1 MATIEIDGKSLEVKD
16 GSMIIEAADAAG
28 ITIPRFCYHEKLSI
42 AANCRMCLV
51 EVEKAP
57 KPLPACATP
66 VADGMKI
73 STNSELAIEAQNGTM
88 EFLLINHPLDCPV
101 CDQGGECP
109 LQDQALGYGKG
120 QSRYKETKRVV
131 DNKEIGPLVST
142 EMTRCIHCTRCVRFG
157 QEIAGVMELG
167 TVGRGENMEI
177 DVVLGDSVDTE
188 LSGNMIDLCPVG
200 ALTSKPYRFSAR
212 VWELEGRRSI
222 SPHDSLGSNIEIQSI
237 RNEVKRVLPREN
249 EDVNEC
255 WISDRDRFS
264 YEGVNASDRLLQPEV
279 ATSTGLQAADWQT
292 ALQTAADGIRRCIS
306 EHGAESLAVLISP
319 SATTEEHYLLQ
330 RLVRTL
336 GSGNVDH
343 RLRQSDFRASESHRA
358 EYQRVPELG
367 RSVASLSSLD
377 ACVLIGCNIRKEQP
391 LMSARLRQAVKA
403 GAKVSDINPVAFE
416 FNFKSANRMINS
428 PAAMVAS
435 LALLADCVG
444 RATGTALPDSIRAL
458 VEVAPA
464 TEREAAEAIA
474 QTLVSGEKGE
484 ADKPASQRAVVL
496 GALAQQSPYWS
507 ELRQLAHW
515 VAQASGASV
524 GEIPEANSAG
534 ASVAGA
540 VYYRDVVADETTAH
554 GRPIP
559 QLLGDGGDNAAVR
572 PRCWILFGIEPELD
586 CVNAV
591 GVRKALEQADFVV
604 HFSSFAADASANVAL
619 PIATFAENEG
629 SYVNCEGLSQ
639 TFEAA
644 VTCPG
649 ETRPGWK
656 VVRVLGNLL
665 AIPGFDYVS
674 IADVRNEIDFDYKKY
689 VEQSA
694 SGLNLDSIDQSL
706 ALKLLRNG
714 RDGNSFERIFDVPMY
729 RIDATVRR
737 GEALQQT
744 LDNPTPAVHV
754 NPVDLSRLSVA
765 EGATVVIR
773 GDAGE
778 TVDLALV
785 EDVRVPTGCVYI
797 PMGWTATAALDSA
810 SKVTIGN

>member
-120 QSRYKETKRVV
+120 QSRYQETKRVV
-131 DNKEIGPLVST
+131 ENKNIGPLVST

-157 QEIAGVMELG
+157 QEVAGVMELG

-188 LSGNMIDLCPVG
+188 LSGNLIDLCPVG
-200 ALTSKPYRFSAR
+200 ALTSRPYRFSAR

-222 SPHDSLGSNIEIQSI
+222 SPHDSLGSNIEVQSI
-237 RNEVKRVLPREN
+237 RNEVKRVLPRDN
-249 EDVNEC
+249 EAVNEC

-264 YEGVNASDRLLQPEV
+264 YEGINSTDRLLQPQIN
-279 ATSTGLQAADWQT
+279 TGKNPQAADWQS
-292 ALQTAADGIRRCIS
+292 ALQAAADGIRKAIS

-343 RLRQSDFRASESHRA
+343 RLRQSDFRGSESHRD
-358 EYQRVPELG
+358 EYQRVPDLG
-367 RSVASLSSLD
+367 RSVASLSTLD
-377 ACVLIGCNIRKEQP
+377 ACVLIGCNVRKEQP

-403 GAKVSDINPVAFE
+403 GARVSDVNPVAFD
-416 FNFKSANRMINS
+416 FNFKSASRIICS
-428 PAAMVAS
+428 PSAMVAD
-435 LALLADCVG
+435 LALIAECVAK
-444 RATGTALPDSIRAL
+444 ATNTALPASIEAL
-458 VEVAPA
+458 VDVAQSDQ
-464 TEREAAEAIA
+464 RDAAKAIA
-474 QTLVSGEKGE
+474 DSLLDAQGDETAGE
-484 ADKPASQRAVVL
+484 RAVLL
-496 GALAQQSPYWS
+496 GALAQQSPFWS
-507 ELRQLAHW
+507 ELRQLGLWIAD
-515 VAQASGASV
+515 ASGASF

-540 VYYRDVVADETTAH
+540 VYYRDVVADETTAY
-554 GRPIP
+554 GRPLP
-559 QLLGDGGDNAAVR
+559 QLLGDTDASTQQK

-591 GVRKALEQADFVV
+591 RLRKALDDADFVV
-604 HFSSFAADASANVAL
+604 HFSSFAADPSADVAL
-619 PIATFAENEG
+619 PIAAFAENEG

-639 TFEAA
+639 TFDAA

-656 VVRVLGNLL
+656 IVRVLGNLL
-665 AIPGFDYVS
+665 AIPGFDYVTV
-674 IADVRNEIDFDYKKY
+674 ADVRREINFD
-689 VEQSA
+689 VENQA
-694 SGLNLDSIDQSL
+694 APGKPGINLDSVENSR
-706 ALKLLRNG
+706 ALQVL
-714 RDGNSFERIFDVPMY
+714 RDGTNKNNFERIFDVPMY

-737 GEALQQT
+737 GDALQQT
-744 LDNPTPAVHV
+744 LDNPAPAAHL
-754 NPVDLSRLSVA
+754 NPVDISALALA
-765 EGATVVIR
+765 DADTAVVR
-773 GDAGE
+773 GESGDAVE
-778 TVDLALV
+778 LALV
-785 EDVRVPTGCVYI
+785 ADGRIPQGCAYI
-797 PMGWTATAALDSA
+797 PMGWSVTAALDS
-810 SKVTIGN
+810 SSNVTFGK